1 MTVAVRTRRAP
12 AQALQGEK
20 YRNALSDRQT
30 APVRTDGRSIGRS
43 RGYILPAAAEYL
55 PVTATSPATR
65 AAPDSGSPDRARP
78 LARLLGRLAEVWRT
92 RSATTGESGPTAERE
107 AIVAGIELALAALRY
122 LDAAPGSA
130 ARPPQVAVVGPTQA
144 GKSTV
149 FNLLLGGVHSEVSP
163 LAGFTVHPRG
173 LRVGPLSD
181 DEGWTADLLP
191 GWRRCEPDALRR
203 DVLEAFS
210 LSNAG
215 GAAGLPDGL
224 PSCVVWDTPDFDSL
238 AARHYARSVLEIAA
252 LADVHLLVVSK
263 EKYADQCVWRWLELV
278 QPLGRPLIVCLNK
291 VTPEAE
297 SVLLRALEQQL
308 GRHGHDVGS
317 VPIVPLPYVTGGAG
331 LVGHPGVARLRRQ
344 VRERLTDLLARPRRD
359 VAAAALVRRHW
370 EHWLAPVR
378 VEHAARR
385 TWLEWVEA
393 AAGRFMQ
400 AYTRD
405 YLEHPQRYDTF
416 RRASLE
422 LLNLIE
428 LPHVGGA
435 IARARQVVAW
445 PMRQVMVA
453 AGNWWRGRR
462 PGELRGVHSLGAE
475 ATVLL
480 DTWHAQVASLHRE
493 AGRRAAARDEAAP
506 YWAALAGEL
515 DAQRESLRAGFD
527 EAIARHHEAV
537 SQAVHAAARG
547 LYQSLL
553 NDPAR
558 LSVLRAAR
566 TTIDVGA
573 ILLAIKTG
581 GLSVLDAVWAP
592 AAFGAAS
599 LLVETLSGLEL
610 QRVNRALR
618 ERQREA
624 VQRDL
629 VAAALVAP
637 LSNLAERVRGPGLA
651 SVGEDELAAATAELA
666 RLEGRDG

>member
-1 MTVAVRTRRAP
+1 MDDGGPGA
-12 AQALQGEK
+12 
-20 YRNALSDRQT
+20 DRE
-30 APVRTDGRSIGRS
+30 G
-43 RGYILPAAAEYL
+43 
-55 PVTATSPATR
+55 
-65 AAPDSGSPDRARP
+65 
-78 LARLLGRLAEVWRT
+78 
-92 RSATTGESGPTAERE
+92 
-107 AIVAGIELALAALRY
+107 IVASLELAQAALRY

-149 FNLLLGGVHSEVSP
+149 VNLLLGAVHSEVSP

-173 LRVGPLSD
+173 FRVGPLSD
-181 DEGWTADLLP
+181 DGRWTADVLP
-191 GWRRCEPDALRR
+191 GWRRCEPDELRR
-203 DVLEAFS
+203 DVLDAFS
-210 LSNAG
+210 LSDAG
-215 GAAGLPDGL
+215 ADAGLPEGL
-224 PSCVVWDTPDFDSL
+224 PPCVVWDTPDFDSL
-238 AARHYARSVLEIAA
+238 AARQYARSVLEIAA

-278 QPLGRPLIVCLNK
+278 QPLGRPLVVCLNK
-291 VTPEAE
+291 LTPDAE
-297 SVLLRALEQQL
+297 SVLMRALEQQL
-308 GRHGHDVGS
+308 ARHGYDAGS
-317 VPIVPLPYVTGGAG
+317 VPIVPLPYVTGGSG
-331 LVGHPGVARLRRQ
+331 LERDPGAARLRRQ
-344 VRERLTDLLARPRRD
+344 VHDRLGDLLARPRRD

-370 EHWLAPVR
+370 EQWLAPVR
-378 VEHAARR
+378 AEHAARR
-385 TWLEWVEA
+385 TWLEWVAA

-435 IARARQVVAW
+435 IARVRQVVAW
-445 PMRQVMVA
+445 PMRQVMGA

-462 PGELRGVHSLGAE
+462 QDELRGVHSLGAE
-475 ATVLL
+475 ASVLL
-480 DTWHAQVASLHRE
+480 DTWHAQVAGLHRE
-493 AGRRAAARDEAAP
+493 AGRRAAARDETAP
-506 YWAALAGEL
+506 YWAALASEL
-515 DAQRESLRAGFD
+515 DAQGESLRAGFD

-537 SQAVHAAARG
+537 SEAVHAAARS

-558 LSVLRAAR
+558 LNVLRAAR
-566 TTIDVGA
+566 TTIDIGA

-610 QRVNRALR
+610 QRVNRGLR
-618 ERQREA
+618 ERQRAA

-637 LSNLAERVRGPGLA
+637 LSNLAEWVRAPELT
-651 SVGEDELAAATAELA
+651 SVGEDDLAAATAELA
-666 RLEGRDG
+666 RLEGRNA